1 MNNKSLLS
9 HRKEEPEKGVLYIV
23 GTPIG
28 NLNDISQRAL
38 NILKNVDLVAC
49 EDTRQTKKIMNKFN
63 ISNKLISFN
72 KHNSLI
78 KIPKIIKDLKEGKS
92 IAIVSDAGMPGI
104 CDPGEDIARSVKYE
118 GIDLICVPGAC
129 AALTA
134 LVSSGLPSSSFI
146 FEGFLPK
153 KQIDREKILLQISKN
168 EKTTLI
174 YESPRRLKKLLKE
187 LLEFCGGDREI
198 MVARELTKKF
208 EEHVGNNINDV
219 MDFFKQKDVIG
230 EITIVIK
237 GKKKETDLEF
247 NSSELRK
254 DLKELVKAGLSLSAA
269 SKYLAKKNGFKKS
282 EIYNLN

>member
-1 MNNKSLLS
+1 MNNNNLLS
-9 HRKEEPEKGVLYIV
+9 HRKEEPENGILYMV

-28 NLNDISQRAL
+28 NLNDLSQRAL
-38 NILKNVDLVAC
+38 NILENVSLVAC

-78 KIPKIIKDLKEGKS
+78 KIPKIVKDLKDGKS

-104 CDPGEDIARSVKYE
+104 CDPGEDIARSVKAE
-118 GIDLICVPGAC
+118 GISLICVPGAC
-129 AALTA
+129 AAITA
-134 LVSSGLPSSSFI
+134 LVSSGLPTSKFV

-153 KQIDREKILLQISKN
+153 KKIDREKILLEISKN
-168 EKTTLI
+168 EKTTII
-174 YESPRRLKKLLKE
+174 YESPKRLSKLLNE

-208 EEHVGNNINDV
+208 EEHVGNNINNV
-219 MDFFKQKDVIG
+219 IEFFRDKDIIG

-237 GKKKETDLEF
+237 GRRKTDS
-247 NSSELRK
+247 NPNKSIIKK
-254 DLKELVKAGLSLSAA
+254 DLNDLINAGLSLSAA
-269 SKYLAKKNGFKKS
+269 SKYLAKKNGLKKS
-282 EIYNLN
+282 EVYNLI